1 MGFPLFY
8 RTTCRILSG
17 ESIRLSFD
25 SLFLRAIDSKKH
37 EISQKLLSKRFVPA
51 GWAPVRAQWVDTVSV
66 YSPSMDKQVKNLV
79 ILPEGYEADPARRY
93 PVVYLLHGYNNR
105 YDSWL
110 RKTKPEL
117 PRTATAYGTI
127 IVCPDGASSWYWDS
141 PVDPRSRYETYVS
154 AELVSCVDSLYR
166 TVRSRRG
173 RAITGYSMGGH
184 GALWLAFRHPDV
196 FGACGSMSGGV
207 DIRPF
212 PNNWK
217 ISEQLGP
224 YSENP
229 RLWDEH
235 TVIEQLYRVVPFT
248 DRNREVASK
257 EARPV
262 DYSLQPGQLAIVI
275 DCGTE
280 DYFFEVNRQLHE
292 RMLYRHISHEYIV
305 RPGGH
310 THDYWRE
317 AVEYHML
324 FFRRFFDSQEREDV
338 LAGAGR
344 P

>member
-1 MGFPLFY
+1 MKY
-8 RTTCRILSG
+8 RKNFCRSV
-17 ESIRLSFD
+17 S
-25 SLFLRAIDSKKH
+25 SLLWIVWTVS
-37 EISQKLLSKRFVPA
+37 LLA
-51 GWAPVRAQWVDTVSV
+51 GWAPVRAQRVDTVSV

-166 TVRSRRG
+166 TVRSRCG

-229 RLWDEH
+229 HLWDEH

-280 DYFFEVNRQLHE
+280 DYFFVVNRQLHE